1 MTAFA
6 WNEMNINVRVI
17 RRTNITLFI
26 KDFSYTTRTGNFEV
40 TSSQRLNSSKGVVNS
55 ARFVATSFGVLTFTL
70 IWSRRE
76 HQWRKL
82 SLCPLDERR

>member
-1 MTAFA
+1 MTGLA

-17 RRTNITLFI
+17 R
-26 KDFSYTTRTGNFEV
+26 FEV
-40 TSSQRLNSSKGVVNS
+40 TGSQRLNSSKGFVNS
-55 ARFVATSFGVLTFTL
+55 ARFVATSFGVLTITL

-76 HQWRKL
+76 RQWRKP